1 MKSPQGRLLLACEFP
16 GRCWWRIWLDT
27 GGLSGENV
35 PSPGYPR
42 PAPRPAAPD
51 QPASGGFR
59 GRALTPPQLALPRH
73 RWSSCTRSREGSLA
87 LGDLIVLNGL
97 EFAGRINAVEPGNI
111 AADDLLFDLIGQIDA
126 VLGFDI
132 LRQLEGHKVIEL
144 PLRVPDGEV
153 GAVDDAVR
161 TQPEEQVGHNLGK
174 EAWTV
179 VDKGESDCQRTV
191 DVGAAS
197 GDPAEII
204 KSRQANVVN
213 DEVQFRVEPGWLVD
227 VAYIKLGK
235 REWLDGGSF
244 MEVHIF
250 DPKFDALLIE
260 REDH

>member
-87 LGDLIVLNGL
+87 LGDLI
-97 EFAGRINAVEPGNI
+97 
-111 AADDLLFDLIGQIDA
+111 GQIDA

-191 DVGAAS
+191 DVGA
-197 GDPAEII
+197 
-204 KSRQANVVN
+204 
-213 DEVQFRVEPGWLVD
+213 
-227 VAYIKLGK
+227 
-235 REWLDGGSF
+235 
-244 MEVHIF
+244 
-250 DPKFDALLIE
+250 
-260 REDH
+260 